1 MPQFLR
7 IGSYHIDQLLI
18 VVKVNF
24 FLHSKYYLYTNS
36 VHNLSTLYIKIYKK
50 KSRREIDSSNL
61 ETPSVRDFYTL
72 PANYTP
78 RVT

>member
-7 IGSYHIDQLLI
+7 IGSYYIDQLLI

-50 KSRREIDSSNL
+50 RVDVKSTLQILKPLRCVTS
-61 ETPSVRDFYTL
+61 TPSQPTTH
-72 PANYTP
+72 PA
-78 RVT
+78 

>member
-7 IGSYHIDQLLI
+7 IGSYYIDQLLI

-36 VHNLSTLYIKIYKK
+36 VHKLSTLYIKRHK
-50 KSRREIDSSNL
+50 KSRLKIDSSHL
-61 ETPSVRDFYTL
+61 EPPSVRDFYTL